1 MKKVLLK
8 GPVLTRSGYGE
19 QARFALRS
27 LRSREDLYEIYIHPT
42 QWGQTSWDSEDSEER
57 HFIDERIE
65 ATIGYVA
72 NGGTFDMSIQVTI
85 PNEFEILA
93 DYNVGY
99 TAGIETTDVS
109 HTWIQYSNVMDKM
122 IVVSE
127 HSKQVFEKT
136 KYDGFTEN
144 NEPVV
149 LSLETPIS
157 SIGYPVREWDN
168 LPELELGLET
178 SYNFLTVAQFGPRKN
193 LINTIRWFVEEFR
206 DEDVG
211 LVLKSNIAKNS
222 IMDRSMLSE
231 DLRKF
236 IEQLGEMKCK
246 VYLLHGDMTSEE
258 IHSLYHNPQIDA
270 YVSFTYGEGFGLPLF
285 EAAYSNLPV
294 VATGWSGQLDFLVD
308 SDGKDQFYNVAFDI
322 NRIPEE
328 VVWDGVLIEKAMW
341 SYPRE
346 QSARQQMR
354 LCYED
359 GLAKT
364 QRWDTSELHERFSQ
378 EKMFR
383 EFIESL

>member
-57 HFIDERIE
+57 HFIDARIE
-65 ATIGYVA
+65 ETIGYVA
-72 NGGTFDMSIQVTI
+72 RGGTFDMSIQVTI

-109 HTWIQYSNVMDKM
+109 HTWIQYSNIMDKI

-127 HSKQVFEKT
+127 HSKQVFDKT
-136 KYDGFTEN
+136 KYDGFDEN

-149 LSLETPIS
+149 LALETPIS
-157 SIGYPVREWDN
+157 SVGYPVRKWEA

-178 SYNFLTVAQFGPRKN
+178 AYNFLTVAQFGPRKN

-222 IMDRSMLSE
+222 VMDRSMLSE

-285 EAAYSNLPV
+285 EAAYSSLPV
-294 VATGWSGQLDFLVD
+294 VATGWSGQMDFLVD

-322 NRIPEE
+322 NRIPKE
-328 VVWDGVLIEKAMW
+328 VVWDGVLIEKSMW
-341 SYPRE
+341 AYPRE
-346 QSARQQMR
+346 ASARQQMR

-359 GLAKT
+359 RNSDT
-364 QRWDTSELHERFSQ
+364 PRWDTSSLHERFSE
-378 EKMFR
+378 EKMY
-383 EFIESL
+383 ESFIDSL

>member
-8 GPVLTRSGYGE
+8 GPILTRSGYGE

-57 HFIDERIE
+57 HFIDGRIE
-65 ATIGYVA
+65 ETIGYVA
-72 NGGTFDMSIQVTI
+72 GGGTFDISIQVTI

-136 KYDGFTEN
+136 RYDGVNEN
-144 NEPVV
+144 DEPVV
-149 LSLETPIS
+149 LSLETPIDS
-157 SIGYPVREWDN
+157 VGYPVREWDN

-178 SYNFLTVAQFGPRKN
+178 SFNFLTVAQFGPRKN
-193 LINTIRWFVEEFR
+193 LINTIRWFVDEFR

-236 IEQLGEMKCK
+236 MEQLGEMKCK

-294 VATGWSGQLDFLVD
+294 VATGWSGQMDFLVD
-308 SDGKDQFYNVAFDI
+308 SQRQDQFYNVSFDI
-322 NRIPEE
+322 NRIPKE

-341 SYPRE
+341 AYPRE
-346 QSARQQMR
+346 QSAKQQMR

-359 GLAKT
+359 ISSGT
-364 QRWDTSELHERFSQ
+364 PRWDSSELLERYS
-378 EKMFR
+378 EERMYKA
-383 EFIESL
+383 FIDSI